1 MEDKKQKIISII
13 RQAAKSPRKRRA
25 QQGKA
30 VHIEGHHNI
39 VGDGNT
45 VIHAATVRRINRID
59 PTRSELTEDQKLKL
73 RELINAWIDA
83 HNTIRV
89 RARPLTH
96 AAAWYS
102 FQRKFRVTSYHVLPA
117 DRFEEACNWLKTQ
130 RARIDGMK
138 TAPKR
143 DPDWRRRQIAYIKA
157 RCKNQLGDEYAYLP
171 YITKRFG
178 KTSLADLTD
187 EELART
193 KAYIAHKK
201 TA

>member
-1 MEDKKQKIISII
+1 MEDKKDQLVRLIKGASKP
-13 RQAAKSPRKRRA
+13 RTKSRAASSTKVR
-25 QQGKA
+25 
-30 VHIEGHHNI
+30 IEGSHNI

-45 VIHAATVRRINRID
+45 VIHTQTVRRINRID

-130 RARIDGMK
+130 RARIDRLK
-138 TAPKR
+138 TASKR
-143 DPDWRRRQIAYIKA
+143 DPSWRARQIAYIKA
-157 RCKNQLGDEYAYLP
+157 RCKNQLGDERCYQT
-171 YITKRFG
+171 YIERTFG
-178 KTSLADLTD
+178 KTSLADLD
-187 EELART
+187 DDELART
-193 KAYIAHKK
+193 KSYIAHKK
-201 TA
+201 AP